1 MTHVSTET
9 FTTGRMVPSGTNS
22 LSAEVSIQA
31 EHWLLT
37 DDTSGT
43 NSGGFRG
50 GRAGRSPPPK
60 IRKAYVIQR

>member
-9 FTTGRMVPSGTNS
+9 FTTGRMVPSGTNN

-37 DDTSGT
+37 MIP
-43 NSGGFRG
+43 RG
-50 GRAGRSPPPK
+50 LTVADLEVGVRGVRPPK
-60 IRKAYVIQR
+60 IRKAYVIKR